1 MEGDK
6 GMRVYLVKG
15 DIDGKKIM
23 GVTMDKEIANRMAV
37 CPMEREYN
45 KGDEF
50 GSSVI
55 GIVRVGTGG
64 SFRIIHITDFIKYI
78 NSI

>member
-1 MEGDK
+1 
-6 GMRVYLVKG
+6 
-15 DIDGKKIM
+15 
-23 GVTMDKEIANRMAV
+23 MDKEIANRMAV